1 MRKIPV
7 AQPNFNGREREYV
20 LDCIDTTW
28 VSSAGKYVQGFEEKF
43 AEFCGTKN
51 AISCCNGTVA
61 LHLPLL
67 ALGIKE
73 GDEIIIPALTYIA
86 TCNAVKYVN
95 ATPVFVDIDP
105 DTWNLDPKKI
115 EEKITEKTKAII
127 VVHLYGNPADMDEI
141 MAIAKKH
148 KLYVIED
155 AAEAH
160 GALYKGRKVGS
171 IGDVGTFS
179 FFGNKIITTGE
190 GGMVVTDDTELS
202 DNMRLFKGQGV
213 DPQKRYWHTVVG
225 YNYRMTNI
233 EAAIGVAQLENIDI
247 HINLRKHVMK
257 KYVEYLESIKDYVT
271 FQYVKEENSSIYWM
285 VSLIFNDNVSLERDE
300 IMNRLCEAGIETRP
314 VFYVINDMPPYESEE
329 VFEYASKISARGI
342 NLPTYGTITDEEI
355 KYVCD
360 TLVAIIQKE
369 VRMETDIV

>member
-1 MRKIPV
+1 MKKIPV
-7 AQPNFNGREREYV
+7 AMPNFNGNEREYV

-43 AEFCGTKN
+43 AEFCE
-51 AISCCNGTVA
+51 AEHAVSCCNGTVA

-67 ALGIKE
+67 ALGITE
-73 GDEIIIPALTYIA
+73 GDEVIMPALTYIA

-95 ATPVFVDIDP
+95 ATPVFVDVDP
-105 DTWNLDPKKI
+105 NTWNIDPKKI
-115 EEKITEKTKAII
+115 EEKITDKTKAII
-127 VVHLYGNPADMDEI
+127 VVHLYGNPVDMDAI
-141 MAIAKKH
+141 MDIAKKH
-148 KLYVIED
+148 GLYVIED

-160 GALYKGRKVGS
+160 GAQYKGRKVGN

-190 GGMVVTDDTELS
+190 GGMIITDNAEL
-202 DNMRLFKGQGV
+202 NEKMRLLKGQGV

-233 EAAIGVAQLENIDI
+233 EAAIGLAQLENIDT
-247 HINLRKHVMK
+247 HISLRKSIMK
-257 KYVEYLESIKDYVT
+257 KYEENLACVKDYVT
-271 FQYVKEENSSIYWM
+271 FQKVEEGNSSIYWM
-285 VSLIFNDNVSLERDE
+285 VSLTFNDNVKMERDE
-300 IMNRLCEAGIETRP
+300 IMDKLAEAGIETRP
-314 VFYVINDMPPYESEE
+314 VFYVINDMPPYKSDE
-329 VFEYASKISARGI
+329 VFEHASKISGRGI

-360 TLVAIIQKE
+360 ALIAII
-369 VRMETDIV
+369 RTAC